1 MVIINSPSNWPT
13 FKGPHPVPEEAVA
26 TEGVAMVGGDRTA
39 VKQEAEEEGA
49 AAAAIVVMN
58 PTGGRVTKAATA
70 PPRRII
76 MNLAGIAM
84 VAEGIAM
91 MNTIVVDLMDVVI
104 LIIYPASE
112 GGMR

>member
-49 AAAAIVVMN
+49 AAAIVVMN
-58 PTGGRVTKAATA
+58 PTGGRVTKAATTA
-70 PPRRII
+70 PPRII